1 MQAVTEDAK
10 HIWTGKQNT
19 IASKAR
25 CGGTSIPT
33 VWQTLMQKKHT
44 QDCGKRGKA
53 SMTDYQRTK
62 AYKIAKHYGL
72 TKQKFQALQELNEL
86 SAVLLRRKDQIAN
99 RADHINNLID
109 EIADVLVMIE
119 QIKTLYHIDDKDV
132 SARITFKL
140 NRQIERIEAEV

>member
-1 MQAVTEDAK
+1 
-10 HIWTGKQNT
+10 
-19 IASKAR
+19 
-25 CGGTSIPT
+25 
-33 VWQTLMQKKHT
+33 
-44 QDCGKRGKA
+44 
-53 SMTDYQRTK
+53 MTDYQRTK

-119 QIKTLYHIDDKDV
+119 QIKTLYHIDDNDV